1 MRSTETRVSV
11 RWAIAAAVLPRTAI
25 LVTVLFALG
34 ANCKATSANCKA
46 TSEPLPMPPAPTTAD
61 GGAAPAGSCSRAC
74 AWKVE
79 HGCVEGGDGGVV
91 TARGATCVAVCEN
104 AAREGTDLT
113 CGDGA
118 RWWRSCED
126 ARRCR

>member
-11 RWAIAAAVLPRTAI
+11 RQGMTRVLVLAAA
-25 LVTVLFALG
+25 LFALG
-34 ANCKATSANCKA
+34 ANCRVTTAEPTPPP
-46 TSEPLPMPPAPTTAD
+46 PLPSTAD

-79 HGCVEGGDGGVV
+79 HGCIEGGDGGVV
-91 TARGATCVAVCEN
+91 TARGATCVEVCEN
-104 AAREGTDLT
+104 AAHEGTDLT